1 MPKSHYLGPDWQA
14 DNTKRNFNSL
24 RNVFHKITEKTKIMQ
39 QGNSQKKK
47 NKRLEST
54 ANMSVLVRF
63 SD

>member
-47 NKRLEST
+47 
-54 ANMSVLVRF
+54 
-63 SD
+63 